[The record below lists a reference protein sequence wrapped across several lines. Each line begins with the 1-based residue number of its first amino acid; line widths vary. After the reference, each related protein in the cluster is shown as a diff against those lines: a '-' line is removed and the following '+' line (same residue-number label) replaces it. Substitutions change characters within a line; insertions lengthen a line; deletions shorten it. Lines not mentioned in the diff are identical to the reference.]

1 MEIRPEAA
9 DKPLL
14 DLKEDDVV
22 LNFLPKLNWKFVRD
36 EMRSPE
42 GIDFFKT
49 QYMTEWVES
58 EESKWTP
65 TFTLAELEAKVRP
78 INFFEG
84 KTVVR
89 TVAALDTANSESI
102 TADLSS
108 ICIARV
114 FEHEGKSVALIID
127 VIAGQWRY
135 SKTAERFVDA
145 CEKYGIKQAVIER
158 NNIPWQDFQAA
169 VQRHALLRG
178 IILPEIQWSVS
189 TGTGTIG
196 VSAKMKRIKGAEI
209 AVDNGQVYFAYDPS
223 WNTSMFHELTRFK
236 GQKSGS
242 SLKSKDDRA
251 DSLGLLVSK
260 FLIKDIGEVEQTPE
274 QMEMETLAEAQR
286 LTRMSYNF
294 YFGNPVAPQQ
304 QFYTP
309 PSDDGTN
316 PFDRAGFSKFGFT
329 RAA

>member
-1 MEIRPEAA
+1 MKEFRGYLEAAPNSPTLFQQYFAEYTIAPDSGQSLIYDNPLAHLGLPQNSVESSSMESANTGSRFDFCIFDDPISRDNGTANEEQRAAAVSKHSSVMALREPSGFALNIQTPWVQGDLGDVMIKRNEEDPERPLAVRVDPVMEIRPEAA

-14 DLKEDDVV
+14 DLKEGDVV
-22 LNFLPKLNWKFVRD
+22 FNFLPKLNWKFVRD

-108 ICIARV
+108 ICVARV

-135 SKTAERFVDA
+135 SKLAEKFVDA
-145 CEKYGIKQAVIER
+145 CEKYGIKQAVIEK
-158 NNIPWQDFQAA
+158 NGIP
-169 VQRHALLRG
+169 
-178 IILPEIQWSVS
+178 
-189 TGTGTIG
+189 
-196 VSAKMKRIKGAEI
+196 
-209 AVDNGQVYFAYDPS
+209 
-223 WNTSMFHELTRFK
+223 
-236 GQKSGS
+236 
-242 SLKSKDDRA
+242 
-251 DSLGLLVSK
+251 
-260 FLIKDIGEVEQTPE
+260 
-274 QMEMETLAEAQR
+274 
-286 LTRMSYNF
+286 
-294 YFGNPVAPQQ
+294 
-304 QFYTP
+304 
-309 PSDDGTN
+309 
-316 PFDRAGFSKFGFT
+316 
-329 RAA
+329 